1 MLQPK
6 KNLIKKEVSITEKD
20 NASYAKPL
28 FRSLKKL
35 NVRNKTDKEIVDERE
50 VKINKS
56 VDAQKEDIIG
66 NKNWRDVLARESSA
80 LPEKLRFSLKP
91 NVVDDSSFNPIQ
103 MIGSMA
109 ANLGSAPDRAK
120 KEDSV
125 LPYVTSVGAPLVT
138 GALAGIGV
146 KNTKEFVNNLVNP
159 FAGFD
164 DVYQKLKLQNKL
176 PLPYLKRDNLIK
188 SNLRDTI
195 LSKDLEPYI
204 SNSNKTN
211 IEKYT
216 PFKDDKYLKEF
227 NEKRNKNI
235 VVIPDKRSILKNSS
249 IIDINDKDILAYG
262 GIINTNTNDMKYV
275 KRPVKKLGIGGLLS
289 AGSSL
294 VGTVNPI
301 AGIGMGAAGSIISG
315 LEGQDAAQE
324 AKNAMLVQM
333 LKDKKLSDVQNNIN
347 YKVNGNNDYSY
358 YAEGGEI
365 PNQEKPKPTRAE
377 LEASAKIKREE
388 IVRKKDSIIQ
398 RNLNA
403 TGLDRMQYRA
413 KQKALVKQPD
423 VQLDGMQTTDANKRT
438 DKKGSCST
446 GATMGG
452 DSLKDVKAYGG
463 SLQSSTTGKFDT
475 TGGKLIPLSND
486 AEIAVGNTHNSKQ
499 IDGEYGI
506 TLDKGGEPIAE
517 VENKEVITNGQ
528 RVFSDRLMFD
538 KNNTFADKMGKIAT
552 MSGKIEAKLSKT
564 KDTKS
569 INGYKRM
576 LAGNKMQED
585 ALFQQQE
592 EAQEVEG
599 SDKMAYGGSIPKYA
613 NGNNDFL
620 KSLLELNQDSFSR
633 SSNKGQVEPTKI
645 DTTSYLNEAVKAPIN
660 VTEGKDITSK
670 DPNAPKTFMD
680 YLKPSLIDNGVNA
693 LLTATTPKLAS
704 PIKNV
709 AQRLKTTYNANPE
722 LAAVSRET
730 NAVAQNV
737 LQNTA
742 DSNDARANIASARL
756 QGMIAKGNIL
766 GRKENIETQLI
777 NQDKG
782 NKQNVD
788 ASNTALANKY
798 MGDKFNRANDIQTR
812 ISGNFANLS
821 EDIKGS
827 QTAVGM
833 DKYYRQQLI
842 LDLQND
848 ITGSKARAYK
858 NNAKLMADPEI
869 AAMVNA
875 TFQSRKL
882 N

>member
-1 MLQPK
+1 
-6 KNLIKKEVSITEKD
+6 
-20 NASYAKPL
+20 
-28 FRSLKKL
+28 
-35 NVRNKTDKEIVDERE
+35 
-50 VKINKS
+50 
-56 VDAQKEDIIG
+56 
-66 NKNWRDVLARESSA
+66 
-80 LPEKLRFSLKP
+80 
-91 NVVDDSSFNPIQ
+91 
-103 MIGSMA
+103 
-109 ANLGSAPDRAK
+109 
-120 KEDSV
+120 
-125 LPYVTSVGAPLVT
+125 
-138 GALAGIGV
+138 
-146 KNTKEFVNNLVNP
+146 
-159 FAGFD
+159 
-164 DVYQKLKLQNKL
+164 
-176 PLPYLKRDNLIK
+176 
-188 SNLRDTI
+188 
-195 LSKDLEPYI
+195 
-204 SNSNKTN
+204 
-211 IEKYT
+211 
-216 PFKDDKYLKEF
+216 
-227 NEKRNKNI
+227 
-235 VVIPDKRSILKNSS
+235 
-249 IIDINDKDILAYG
+249 
-262 GIINTNTNDMKYV
+262 MKYV

-289 AGSSL
+289 AGSGL

-301 AGIGMGAAGSIISG
+301 AGIGLGAAGSIISG
-315 LEGQDAAQE
+315 LEEQDAAQE

-333 LKDKKLSDVQNNIN
+333 LKDKKVQDAQDNVG

-365 PNQEKPKPTRAE
+365 SQQEDPKSKRAALE
-377 LEASAKIKREE
+377 LIAKANRAE
-388 IVRKKDSIIQ
+388 IVRKKDSIIN

-403 TGLDRMQYRA
+403 TGLDRVQYRA
-413 KQKALVKQPD
+413 KLASDAKKSD
-423 VQLDGMQTTDANKRT
+423 VGLDGMQTTDANKRT
-438 DKKGSCST
+438 AKNGSCTT

-463 SLQSSTTGKFDT
+463 NLQSSSTGKFDT
-475 TGGKLIPLSND
+475 TGGKLIPLSNN
-486 AEIAVGNTHNSKQ
+486 AELAVGNTHNSKQ

-538 KNNTFADKMGKIAT
+538 KNNTFADKIGKIAT

-585 ALFQQQE
+585 ALFKQQE

-620 KSLLELNQDSFSR
+620 KSLLELNQDGFSR
-633 SSNKGQVEPTKI
+633 SSNKGQIAPTKV
-645 DTTSYLNEAVKAPIN
+645 DTTSYLNEAVKAPIS
-660 VTEGKDITSK
+660 VTEGKDITSE
-670 DPNAPKTFMD
+670 DPNTPKSFKD
-680 YLKPSLIDNGVNA
+680 YLTPNLIDNAVNGI
-693 LLTATTPKLAS
+693 LTATTPKLAA
-704 PIKNV
+704 PMRNV
-709 AQRLKTTYNANPE
+709 AQRLKTTYDVNPE
-722 LAAVSRET
+722 LATVSREI

-737 LQNTA
+737 MQNTA

-756 QGMIAKGNIL
+756 QGAIQKGLIL
-766 GRKENIETQLI
+766 SQKQNIETQLI

-782 NKQNVD
+782 NRQNVD

-858 NNAKLMADPEI
+858 NNPKLMADPEI